1 MKQVAQL
8 LEPLSNS
15 YVFHDFMEEINEPVY
30 FHELI
35 SRANSNGLQFM
46 ANADPFRDQFQKLTE
61 KKSADLMSL
70 SEDPLEVEQY
80 TDFMLNSTF
89 RQTAL
94 VHANVPI
101 ERSVPA
107 DRITK
112 LRLAS
117 QLRPTVLEMDPRTS
131 EHAEF
136 VTPDGQS
143 NLSVPHPLT
152 KAALLYLHQKWPHTI
167 TYDELI
173 VGARALLA
181 PDSQENS
188 GSDEKELADLQ
199 ANLMTA
205 FGQGNSLVELHTYS
219 PDLTTEVSA
228 RPLGS
233 MIARRQAEQPS
244 QRVINLRH
252 QFVELD
258 EANRQLL
265 CLLDGTR
272 DHASLTMKLIEMAH
286 EGTFEVSTQEGE
298 IVEADD
304 QLQIV
309 MSEILTMRLERLGQ
323 VALLK
328 A

>member
-1 MKQVAQL
+1 
-8 LEPLSNS
+8 
-15 YVFHDFMEEINEPVY
+15 
-30 FHELI
+30 
-35 SRANSNGLQFM
+35 M
-46 ANADPFRDQFQKLTE
+46 AHADSFRDQFQKLTE
-61 KKSADLMSL
+61 KKSTDLMSL
-70 SEDPLEVEQY
+70 SEDPLELEQY

-94 VHANVPI
+94 VHADVAVD
-101 ERSVPA
+101 RSVPA

-117 QLRPTVLEMDPRTS
+117 HLRPTDLEMDPRTS
-131 EHAEF
+131 DNAEF

-167 TYDELI
+167 TYDDLI
-173 VGARALLA
+173 VGARALLV
-181 PDSQENS
+181 PDLQENS
-188 GSDEKELADLQ
+188 GSDEKELAALQ

-205 FGQGNSLVELHTYS
+205 FGQGISLLELHTYS
-219 PDLTTEVSA
+219 PDLTTQVSD

-233 MIARRQAEQPS
+233 LIARRQAELPS
-244 QRVINLRH
+244 RRVINLRH

-272 DHASLTMKLIEMAH
+272 DHSSLILKLIEMAH
-286 EGTFEVSTQEGE
+286 EGIIEVKTEE
-298 IVEADD
+298 DERIEADD
-304 QLQIV
+304 DLKIV
-309 MSEILTMRLERLGQ
+309 MSEILNVRLERLGQ